1 MSPTPACDFWDFC
14 GNMVRF
20 YLGSPASALS
30 PFQCRIFS
38 QPLRLLLIFLLY
50 PPRMLPL
57 GSLSA
62 LLVLL
67 LLCPPQLSAQDLQIR
82 LAGQGRRGANEGRV
96 EIFYDGSW
104 GTVCDDD
111 VNINLANVLC
121 KQLGFQRGLTWAHSA
136 KFGQGQGMT
145 RKK

>member
-1 MSPTPACDFWDFC
+1 
-14 GNMVRF
+14 
-20 YLGSPASALS
+20 
-30 PFQCRIFS
+30 
-38 QPLRLLLIFLLY
+38 
-50 PPRMLPL
+50 MLPL
-57 GSLSA
+57 GSLPT
-62 LLVLL
+62 LLALL

-136 KFGQGQGMT
+136 KFGQGQGTT
-145 RKK
+145 RTQPLLGF